1 MAKPNN
7 TETAPRTTDIK
18 WGPEAEAEPV
28 YTAKVGETL
37 TAEVEVV
44 FFTDVNEA
52 TEVEL
57 LWGTTTAVVM
67 GLDELPV
74 EEEAIDT
81 ADKPRDLTGCTIEEL
96 LMP

>member
-1 MAKPNN
+1 
-7 TETAPRTTDIK
+7 
-18 WGPEAEAEPV
+18 
-28 YTAKVGETL
+28 
-37 TAEVEVV
+37 VEVV

-52 TEVEL
+52 NEVEL

-74 EEEAIDT
+74 EEAIDT